1 MDKEYYSIV
10 NLNEDIL
17 SLISQVRL
25 ANLKI
30 DLILSVN
37 RGGCIPGVYLS
48 HGLKLPHKVIDLQL
62 RDGTNIPDSNSVKNL
77 KINSKKI
84 LIIDD
89 INDTGSTFIHLN
101 RIINANN
108 TKKYF
113 ACLINNIGSKFQVEF
128 YGRSI
133 NKVEKPSWYV
143 FPWEIESQQ
152 GI

>member
-1 MDKEYYSIV
+1 MEQEYYSID

-17 SLISQVRL
+17 SLISQVRS

-30 DLILSVN
+30 DVILSVN

-113 ACLINNIGSKFQVEF
+113 ACLINNIASKFQVEF

-143 FPWEIESQQ
+143 FPWEIES
-152 GI
+152 

>member
-1 MDKEYYSIV
+1 MDKEYYSID

-17 SLISQVRL
+17 SLISQVRS

-143 FPWEIESQQ
+143 FPWEIES
-152 GI
+152 

>member
-1 MDKEYYSIV
+1 MNKEYYSID
-10 NLNEDIL
+10 NLNTDIL
-17 SLISQVRL
+17 SIISQVRS

-30 DLILSVN
+30 DIILSVN
-37 RGGCIPGVYLS
+37 RGGCVPGVYLS

-62 RDGTNIPDSNSVKNL
+62 RDGKNIPNSNSVKNL

-101 RIINANN
+101 RIINEKN

-152 GI
+152 A

>member
-17 SLISQVRL
+17 SLISQVRS

-113 ACLINNIGSKFQVEF
+113 ACLINNIASKFQVEF

-143 FPWEIESQQ
+143 FPWEIES
-152 GI
+152 

>member
-1 MDKEYYSIV
+1 MDKEYYSID
-10 NLNEDIL
+10 NLNTDIL
-17 SLISQVRL
+17 SIISQVRS

-30 DLILSVN
+30 DIILSVN

-62 RDGTNIPDSNSVKNL
+62 RDGKNIPNSNSVKNL

-101 RIINANN
+101 RIINEKN

-143 FPWEIESQQ
+143 FPWEIES
-152 GI
+152 

>member
-17 SLISQVRL
+17 SLISQVRS

-152 GI
+152 A

>member
-1 MDKEYYSIV
+1 MDKEYYSID

-17 SLISQVRL
+17 SLISQVRS

-30 DLILSVN
+30 DVILSVN

-152 GI
+152 GL

>member
-1 MDKEYYSIV
+1 MDKDYYSID
-10 NLNEDIL
+10 NLNTDIL
-17 SLISQVRL
+17 SIISQVRS

-30 DLILSVN
+30 DIILSVN

-62 RDGTNIPDSNSVKNL
+62 RDGKNIPNSNSVKNL

-101 RIINANN
+101 RIINNNN

-143 FPWEIESQQ
+143 FPWEIES
-152 GI
+152 